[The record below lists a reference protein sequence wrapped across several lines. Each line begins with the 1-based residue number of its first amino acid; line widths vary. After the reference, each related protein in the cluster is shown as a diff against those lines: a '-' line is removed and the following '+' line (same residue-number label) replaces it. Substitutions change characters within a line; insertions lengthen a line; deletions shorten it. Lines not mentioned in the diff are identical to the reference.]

1 MPNHCHNRVSFY
13 GDSESEIQKLH
24 DIFSKGL
31 ENDDEV
37 DTGTVFGHFIPEPD
51 WSTIPLHEND
61 VKEYSFSNP
70 RGEVGECPK
79 MIIDKDKPFRSGLR
93 FESTDVMDD
102 RWYNWRVQN
111 WGTKWDCYTL
121 EIDDTDLPHGFE
133 VTFETAWS
141 PPEEVCSAIREQY
154 PNVSISWFYDCLLY
168 TSPSPRDE

>member
-1 MPNHCHNRVSFY
+1 MPNHCSNRVSFY
-13 GDSESEIQKLH
+13 SDNESDIQKLH

-79 MIIDKDKPFRSGLR
+79 MIIDKDRPFRSGLR

-121 EIDDTDLPHGFE
+121 EIDDSDLPHGFE

-141 PPEEVCSAIREQY
+141 PPEEVCYAIREQY
-154 PNVSISWFYDCLLY
+154 PNVSISWFYDEPGCEIAGYL
-168 TSPSPRDE
+168 

>member
-1 MPNHCHNRVSFY
+1 MPNHCYNRVSFY

-31 ENDDEV
+31 ENDDNV
-37 DTGTVFGHFIPEPD
+37 DTGSVFGHFIPEPD
-51 WSTIPLHEND
+51 WANIPLSEED
-61 VKEYSFSNP
+61 QYEYSFSSA
-70 RGEVGECPK
+70 RGEVGE
-79 MIIDKDKPFRSGLR
+79 KPVMVINEESPFMNGLR
-93 FESTDVMDD
+93 FKSTNAQDD

-121 EIDDTDLPHGFE
+121 EMDDTDLPHGFE

-154 PNVSISWFYDCLLY
+154 PNVSISWFYDEPGCEIAGYL
-168 TSPSPRDE
+168 

>member
-79 MIIDKDKPFRSGLR
+79 MIIDKDRPFRSGLR
-93 FESTDVMDD
+93 FESTDIMDD

-154 PNVSISWFYDCLLY
+154 PNVSISWFYDEPGCEIAGYL
-168 TSPSPRDE
+168 

>member
-1 MPNHCHNRVSFY
+1 MPNHCSNRVSFY
-13 GDSESEIQKLH
+13 SDNESDIQKLH
-24 DIFSKGL
+24 SIFLKGL

-70 RGEVGECPK
+70 RGEIGECPK
-79 MIIDKDKPFRSGLR
+79 MIIDKDRPFRSGLR

-121 EIDDTDLPHGFE
+121 EIDDSDLPHGFE

-154 PNVSISWFYDCLLY
+154 PNVSISWFYDEPGCEIAGYL
-168 TSPSPRDE
+168 